1 MRTDDGRFYGRDNG
15 GGFGDP
21 LEREPE
27 AVLND
32 VQSEVVSM
40 ECARDLYGVVLK
52 DDAEH
57 VDQEATRQLRARMKA
72 KRLEKQE

>member
-1 MRTDDGRFYGRDNG
+1 M
-15 GGFGDP
+15 
-21 LEREPE
+21 EREPE

-32 VQSEVVSM
+32 VQSEIVSI
-40 ECARDLYGVVLK
+40 ECARDVYGVELK

-72 KRLEKQE
+72 RRLEKQE